1 MLRRVFVVP
10 PLFIGRMRGEVLES
24 SLNGMCFVFAVMG
37 GDVLFDFEFFFLRR
51 CSLADY
57 L

>member
-51 CSLADY
+51 CSLGDY